1 MAVVCVDAVSAQ
13 NAAAFRDATVS
24 LQLLHRP
31 PHLEHSGPACS
42 RLQVHEEGAPMWRV
56 RGRRLP
62 TRAQPLDERELLAQQ
77 AQTKHWGLALQ
88 WRHLP
93 KEEHHS
99 SEQLEA
105 MSAQLTK
112 EYGSGRWAANNTCA
126 AFWLFQEENTK
137 DKIKNEDV
145 NIIPLHS
152 LFLACEKRGDLFS
165 TLYNLEV
172 HTRRK
177 HWHSVHG
184 IHRCT
189 YCTYTSTRKCPELQ
203 RGTRAVE
210 CLPFYP
216 LHLRSRMGVLATEY
230 RILQWNQPREKCGA
244 LRKDYVTGKQFLPI
258 VGPKAIQV
266 QLFEAFQGAPNS
278 WISNVSGISASGF
291 STVECVAPRTGSTN
305 EEQEVPCP
313 RQSCEEEEMA
323 TEEYYRWK
331 PA

>member
-93 KEEHHS
+93 KEE
-99 SEQLEA
+99 
-105 MSAQLTK
+105 
-112 EYGSGRWAANNTCA
+112 
-126 AFWLFQEENTK
+126 
-137 DKIKNEDV
+137 DV

-189 YCTYTSTRKCPELQ
+189 YCTYTSTRK
-203 RGTRAVE
+203 
-210 CLPFYP
+210 
-216 LHLRSRMGVLATEY
+216 SRMGVLATEY